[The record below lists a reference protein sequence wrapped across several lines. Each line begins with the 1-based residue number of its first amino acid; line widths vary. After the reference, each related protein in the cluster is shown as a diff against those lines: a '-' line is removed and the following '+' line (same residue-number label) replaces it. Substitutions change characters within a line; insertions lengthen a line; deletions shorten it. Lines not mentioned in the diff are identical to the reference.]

1 MAEQLTVI
9 TRSAAETEGLGR
21 ALGELVRMGDVLA
34 LDGPLGAGKTNL
46 VRGLAAGMG
55 HDPRLVS
62 SPTFVIVNEYAGGAR
77 TPLFHV
83 DAYRLTG
90 PEDLES
96 VGWDR
101 VLDGT
106 GVVAVE
112 WASRLDSQS
121 LGGSFS
127 TAWITITPVGP
138 DERSIALS
146 LPAGWALRAEWPP
159 LLSLAEPRTSK
170 AACCPVCGVR
180 VAGGSEHWPFDT
192 PRCRAADLDRWFTGQ
207 YKVSRE
213 LRADDEENA
222 GR

>member
-21 ALGELVRMGDVLA
+21 ALGELVRLGDVLA

-55 HDPRLVS
+55 HDPRLVF
-62 SPTFVIVNEYAGGAR
+62 SPTFVIVNEYASGAR

-83 DAYRLTG
+83 DAYRLSG

-106 GVVAVE
+106 GVIAVE
-112 WASRLDSQS
+112 WAGR
-121 LGGSFS
+121 LGGQGLAGAIS
-127 TAWITITPVGP
+127 TAWVTITPLGA

-146 LPAGWALRAEWPP
+146 VPAGWALRAEWPA
-159 LLSLAEPRTSK
+159 LLSLAEPRTNK
-170 AACCPVCGVR
+170 PTRCPVCDGP
-180 VAGGSEHWPFDT
+180 VAAGSEHWPFDT
-192 PRCRAADLDRWFTGQ
+192 LRCRSADLDRWFTGQ
-207 YKVSRE
+207 YKLSRE
-213 LRADDEENA
+213 IRAEDEGEA
-222 GR
+222 GV